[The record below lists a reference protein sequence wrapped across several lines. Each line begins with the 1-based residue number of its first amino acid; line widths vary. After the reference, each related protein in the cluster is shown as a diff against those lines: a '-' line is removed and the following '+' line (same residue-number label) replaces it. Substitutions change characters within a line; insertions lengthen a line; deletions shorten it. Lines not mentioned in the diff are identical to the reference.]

1 MKKCLFIAIFLVGYD
16 GYGQKIA
23 LLSHDLK
30 TPILYTDSVTMEQI
44 SSGRFAFAV
53 NNIDTL
59 VGSLAYL
66 RTLLRKEITRSK
78 IESWEFRAGN
88 TVIKTHRIPR
98 AYGDAYSI
106 VATSTFDEVTSV
118 FNITTEKNDKQ
129 NAKRIDEILKY

>member
-1 MKKCLFIAIFLVGYD
+1 MKKCLFIAIFLVAYN

-59 VGSLAYL
+59 VGSP
-66 RTLLRKEITRSK
+66 RISK
-78 IESWEFRAGN
+78 NPIKKGN
-88 TVIKTHRIPR
+88 
-98 AYGDAYSI
+98 
-106 VATSTFDEVTSV
+106 
-118 FNITTEKNDKQ
+118 N
-129 NAKRIDEILKY
+129 